1 MMKKLSFLLFLPLLF
16 SGCSS
21 SGTSASDSINLIT
34 PDIMNKHI
42 SFLASDEMKGRKT
55 PSQELDNAAHYIAE
69 EFESLGLKPVNGSY
83 FQTVHLGKVDLGKDN
98 RLVIKK
104 DGKEHSFS
112 LKTEFT
118 PFEMTGNK
126 EVTSSIV
133 FAGYGITAPEL
144 KYDDYK
150 DIDVN
155 GKIVILLR
163 HAPGE
168 NDTASAFS
176 SKPAITYSL
185 GSTKVNNAIKHG
197 ATGVILVNDP
207 LNHMLLS
214 PRGFP
219 WPALSAFIPKDA
231 LPITLL
237 SEEKDKVPVVQAG
250 KEVINEL
257 FGSVESLKDLQKGI
271 DAKLT
276 PKSFEIE
283 GASVLLKTSTDV
295 METPANNVVGFLEG
309 SDPALKNELVIVGA
323 HYDHVGYQKEHKEGE
338 DYIYNGADDNA
349 SGTSG
354 VMALARAFSAMNPR
368 PKRSILFITFA
379 GEELGLLGSKAY
391 TESPLF
397 PLEKTVAMLNMDMI
411 GRNNPDSLF
420 IIGSS
425 VCPELSRLNK
435 EENVKV
441 GFKLGY
447 SLEKFLDASDQAS
460 FIGKGVP
467 SIFYNTGETED
478 YHHFSDET
486 STINM
491 DKAARVAKLV
501 FLTAL
506 RISEDSSYN
515 RTFYQPI
522 SNK

>member
-21 SGTSASDSINLIT
+21 SGTSASDTIDLIT
-34 PDIMNKHI
+34 PDLMNKHI
-42 SFLASDEMKGRKT
+42 SFLASDELKGRKT
-55 PSQELDNAAHYIAE
+55 PSEDLDKAAHYIAD
-69 EFESLGLKPVNGSY
+69 EFKNLGLKPVNGSY
-83 FQTVHLGKVDLGKDN
+83 FQRVHLGRVDLGKN
-98 RLVIKK
+98 NSLVIKK
-104 DGKEHSFS
+104 DGKERSFS
-112 LKTEFT
+112 IKTEFT

-126 EVTSSIV
+126 EVSSSIV
-133 FAGYGITAPEL
+133 FAGYGITSPEL

-155 GKIVILLR
+155 GKIVLLLR

-168 NDTASAFS
+168 NDTASVFS
-176 SKPAITYSL
+176 TKTAEAYSQ
-185 GSTKVNNAIKHG
+185 GSTKVKNAIEHG
-197 ATGVILVNDP
+197 AKGVILVTDP
-207 LNHMLLS
+207 LNHSLLS

-219 WPALSAFIPKDA
+219 WPALSALIPKDA
-231 LPITLL
+231 LPIALL

-250 KEVINEL
+250 KEVIDLL
-257 FGSVESLKDLQKGI
+257 FGSLDRLKELQKEI

-276 PKSFEIE
+276 PKSFEIP
-283 GASVLLKTSTDV
+283 GTSVFLKTTTDV
-295 METPANNVVGFLEG
+295 METPASNVVGLLEG
-309 SDPALKNELVIVGA
+309 SDPALKDELVIAGA
-323 HYDHVGYQKEHKEGE
+323 HYDHVGYRKEHKEGE

-354 VMALARAFSAMNPR
+354 VMALARAFSAMNPK
-368 PKRSILFITFA
+368 PKRSILFIAFA

-391 TESPLF
+391 TENPLF

-411 GRNNPDSLF
+411 GRNDPDSLF

-425 VCPELSRLNK
+425 VCPELSRINK
-435 EENVKV
+435 EENIKI

-447 SLEKFLDASDQAS
+447 TLEKFLGASDQES
-460 FIGKGVP
+460 FIEKGVP
-467 SIFYNTGETED
+467 SIFYNTGETKD
-478 YHHFSDET
+478 YHTVRDEV

-491 DKAARVAKLV
+491 IKAARVVRLV

-506 RISEDSSYN
+506 RISEDGQYN

-522 SNK
+522 SHK